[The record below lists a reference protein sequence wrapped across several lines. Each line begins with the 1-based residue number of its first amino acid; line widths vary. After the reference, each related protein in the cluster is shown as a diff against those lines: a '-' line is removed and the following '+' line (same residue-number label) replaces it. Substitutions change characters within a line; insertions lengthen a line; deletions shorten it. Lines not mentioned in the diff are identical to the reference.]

1 MDKKLPTHRPKT
13 LNALKAVLPIM
24 AMATPLAN
32 ASIRPASISR
42 NGLNTRAAISQY
54 EKTDTEQKSQAFGA
68 FGSSHYVQPASR
80 QVDSEALAF
89 LSENNFLAGGE
100 DVGGDTSGD
109 ISGLTGRKSFLSCV
123 TAGGA
128 PAYYT
133 TGDPIISDSICTI
146 LGYTWTSGD
155 NLPPVFPKDN
165 PGVFLTDISLAVGGN
180 ITLDFEIE
188 DPPITG
194 ANYLD
199 VINVT
204 VTSDNQSAIRNAD
217 ISVTRDPGTSPGNL
231 FYLTIANVV
240 GQGGA
245 NITVTATDDRNNSAT
260 DTFFVNTGAVP
271 VMANPPISITV
282 LEDSG
287 SNAVNVSNF
296 ATADSDSGQTLTW
309 SASGGSKGTPQASG
323 TASTPTTNAT
333 PTSVTYTPQ
342 LNANGSDNFGVLVS
356 DGTNIDSRFVSV
368 TITPVNDEPTI
379 SSLAN
384 QTFNGVGGSA
394 QTVVGFASMSSAGGG
409 ADENTQTVLGY
420 LVSEVS
426 DPSGVITS
434 VSIAS
439 NGTLTYTPTANV
451 EGVATIQAQVRDSG
465 GVTNG
470 GDDLSQLKTFTITVD
485 TLAPSLS
492 EVTAVTSPTN
502 DPTPDVTIYIS
513 QAGTLAVGGSCG
525 SASEGAIAAG
535 NQTITLTQPDNST
548 PFVDGTYSDCTV
560 TVTDA
565 NGNASSALT
574 LSAFQIQLDAIP
586 PTVTQVTAPVADTY
600 MTGETLSF
608 TLTANEVLT
617 VDTASGT
624 PALDLTIGSSN
635 VSAAYVSGTGSDTL
649 TFSYTVQNNDEDTDG
664 ISIDSL
670 SLNSGAI
677 TDVAGNAIVTALN
690 GVANTTGVLVDG
702 VQPTVAITGASGNIN
717 AAFTATITFSENVTG
732 FDVSD
737 IVAANATLSGFAG
750 TGSSYTVLVTPTADG
765 AVTLDV
771 ASAAAVDLAGN
782 SNTAATQLSA
792 DFDGSV
798 PTVAITG
805 ASGFINSAFTAT
817 ITFSEDVTGFD
828 VSDIV
833 ASNATLSAFAG
844 SGSTYTVLVTPNAD
858 GAVALNVAGAV
869 AVDVANNSNTAAAE
883 LAVTYDATV
892 PTVALSGASGNI
904 NAAFTATITFS
915 EDVTGFNVTD
925 ITAGNA
931 TLSAFSGSGSTYTV
945 LVTPTADGAVTLDVA
960 GAVSTDVA
968 GNSNTA
974 APQLMANFDGS
985 LPTVAI
991 TGASGF
997 INSAFTATINFSEDV
1012 TGFDISDIAV
1022 SNATLSGF
1030 TGTGSSYTVLVTPT
1044 ADGAVTLDVAS
1055 DVAVDI
1061 ANNGNTAATQLTA
1074 TYDVEVPTVAISG
1087 ATGNINAPFTAT
1099 ITFSEDVTGFDVT
1112 DITTG
1117 NATLS
1122 GFAGTGSSYTVLV
1135 TPTADGEVTLDV
1147 AAAIALDV
1155 ANNSN
1160 TAATQLSAT
1169 FDGTVPTVAISGA
1182 SGNINTPFT
1191 ATITFSEDVTGFDV
1205 SDIAVTNATLSGFT
1219 GTGSTYTVF
1228 VTPTADGAVTLD
1240 VAAAAALDVANNSN
1254 TAATQLAVNFD
1265 ATVPT
1270 VAISG
1275 ASGFINSAFTA
1286 TITFSEAVTGFNVA
1300 DIVASNATLSS
1311 FSGSG
1316 SVYTVLVTPT
1326 ADGAVTLDVAGAV
1339 AVDVANNSNTAAA
1352 ELAVT
1357 YDATVPTVA
1366 ITGASG
1372 NINAAF
1378 TATITFSEDVTGFNV
1393 TDITAGNATLSA
1405 FSGSGSTYTVLV
1417 TPTANGTVTLD
1428 VAGAVSTDVAGN
1440 SNTAAPQ
1447 LTANFDGSL
1456 PTVAI
1461 TGASGFINSAFTAT
1475 ITFSEDVTGFD
1486 ISDIA
1491 ASNATLSAFAGSGST
1506 YTVLVTPA
1514 TDGEVTLD
1522 VASDVAV
1529 DIADNGNTAATQL
1542 SATYDVEVPTVA
1554 ISGATGNINAP
1565 FTATISF
1572 SEDVT
1577 GFDVTDIAASNA
1589 TLSGFAGTGSSYT
1602 VLVTPTADGEVTM
1615 DVAAAVAL
1623 DVASNSN
1630 TAASQL
1636 AVNFDGT
1643 VPTVAISGA
1652 SGNINAPFTAT
1663 ITFSEG
1669 VTGFDVSDIAVSNA
1683 TLSGFTG
1690 TGSTYT
1696 VLVTPTADGAVT
1708 LDVAAAVALDIA
1720 NNSNTAASQL
1730 AVNFDATVPTVAIS
1744 GASGFINSAFT
1755 ATITFSEAVTGFD
1768 VSDIVA
1774 SNATLSAFAGSGS
1787 TYTVLVT
1794 PSVDGAVALN
1804 VLGAVAVDVANNSN
1818 TAASPLTATYDA
1830 TAPSVAISG
1839 ASGDI
1844 NAAFTATITFSEDV
1858 TGFDVSDISAT
1869 NATLSV
1875 FAGSGSIYTVLV
1887 TPTADGPVALD
1898 VAAAVALDVANNSNI
1913 AAPQLTATYDGTA
1926 PTLVSFTR
1934 FSPSTENTAADN
1946 VSWTV
1951 TFSEAVSGVTPAS
1964 FTLTGT
1970 TAMSAMAPVNASTYQ
1985 VTASGGDLASL
1996 NGVVGLNLSAAA
2008 AISDSAGNVLAIAEP
2023 ATDETFTLDN
2033 TAPTTSVSA
2042 PSVTATASADVT
2054 YTVTYADADSVTLTP
2069 SDIVLNKTGTADATV
2084 AVTGSGAATRTVT
2097 LSGITGDG
2105 TLGITVPAGTAADAV
2120 SNPAE
2125 AGGTSATFSVDN
2137 TLPTVAVTAPVNSPD
2152 AFPITITFSEVVT
2165 GFVDTEIT
2173 ATNATVSDFAGS
2185 GTTYTATV
2193 TPTAPGTDVT
2203 LEIAAGVSE
2212 DAVGNLNEVSPLVT
2226 VTTNSSGSVSI
2237 NGFAVEGQTLTA
2249 IVVDPD
2255 NITNTITYQW
2265 TSTGATATVVGGDET
2280 YVIQTSDIGNT
2291 LTVDVSYVDDA
2302 NFAETAVS
2310 LATATVISIEQ
2321 NAWNNITDSVGAISA
2336 APTFDDYR
2344 NVGLSELTDDE
2355 LTRILSILNRA
2366 VNQQVADGDIDELSE
2381 LEALVDAI
2389 LEGQDDDLDGL
2400 PNMLEDDGL
2409 ADTDRDGID
2418 DRDDVDAD
2426 NDGIR
2431 DNLEI
2436 DALVDMADDD
2446 SDGIVNL
2453 FDFDVDGDGFPD
2465 FRGYTDANLNGVID
2479 EFETLSGFIA
2489 AFAPTP
2495 VVSAPVVSA
2504 AALATVAAKT
2514 AEVDTDGDGIINS
2527 LDIDADGDGVFDLIE
2542 AGLPDADENALV
2554 DAGTAIITDYADLPD
2569 TDVDGIADFL
2579 QLKSNGTD
2587 TDLSLGGVLAA
2598 LDLDLDGVI
2607 DVTTD
2612 VDLDGLADVVD
2623 NAIGAFGSAKDF
2635 DGDGIPNHLDPDDDN
2650 DNRSDVD
2657 ENAEL
2662 AQFFTGEDADG
2673 DGIDD
2678 GFDALINGVA
2688 NGVDANGNGV
2698 RDDREL
2704 PDLDGDGI
2712 VDYLDDDADNDGI
2725 RDDIDTEI
2733 ALPVDLAPGATLDD
2747 LDGDGVLDTVDPSVN
2762 TGVDVKVAS
2771 KGSMSLGILMLLG
2784 GVLILMRRRT
2794 RLLVAMPLAIVAGH
2808 SQAADSQ
2815 GIDSEAADGEPQ
2827 SSNFSF
2833 VTSVGLTKFDTDLA
2847 DSLELTDENGAGFV
2861 FGLGYQLTDELAAE
2875 ATYGILGKAG
2885 VNTGWV
2891 DYSSLAFYLQYRPEL
2906 VSYGKLRGQF
2916 KLGMNRVFYDVA
2928 DGLNIDNKSA
2938 DVLTFAVGADYEVN
2952 GTDAVEF
2959 MFTSFAEDVR
2969 FYSVGYRHNF

>member
-24 AMATPLAN
+24 AMAAPLAN

-54 EKTDTEQKSQAFGA
+54 EKADTEQKSQAFGA
-68 FGSSHYVQPASR
+68 FGNSHYVQPASR

-100 DVGGDTSGD
+100 SVVGDTSGD

-296 ATADSDSGQTLTW
+296 ATADSYSGQTLTW

-356 DGTNIDSRFVSV
+356 DGTNIDSRFVNV

-1254 TAATQLAVNFD
+1254 TAAT
-1265 ATVPT
+1265 
-1270 VAISG
+1270 
-1275 ASGFINSAFTA
+1275 
-1286 TITFSEAVTGFNVA
+1286 
-1300 DIVASNATLSS
+1300 
-1311 FSGSG
+1311 
-1316 SVYTVLVTPT
+1316 
-1326 ADGAVTLDVAGAV
+1326 
-1339 AVDVANNSNTAAA
+1339 
-1352 ELAVT
+1352 
-1357 YDATVPTVA
+1357 
-1366 ITGASG
+1366 
-1372 NINAAF
+1372 
-1378 TATITFSEDVTGFNV
+1378 
-1393 TDITAGNATLSA
+1393 
-1405 FSGSGSTYTVLV
+1405 
-1417 TPTANGTVTLD
+1417 
-1428 VAGAVSTDVAGN
+1428 
-1440 SNTAAPQ
+1440 
-1447 LTANFDGSL
+1447 
-1456 PTVAI
+1456 
-1461 TGASGFINSAFTAT
+1461 
-1475 ITFSEDVTGFD
+1475 
-1486 ISDIA
+1486 
-1491 ASNATLSAFAGSGST
+1491 
-1506 YTVLVTPA
+1506 
-1514 TDGEVTLD
+1514 
-1522 VASDVAV
+1522 
-1529 DIADNGNTAATQL
+1529 
-1542 SATYDVEVPTVA
+1542 
-1554 ISGATGNINAP
+1554 
-1565 FTATISF
+1565 
-1572 SEDVT
+1572 
-1577 GFDVTDIAASNA
+1577 
-1589 TLSGFAGTGSSYT
+1589 
-1602 VLVTPTADGEVTM
+1602 
-1615 DVAAAVAL
+1615 
-1623 DVASNSN
+1623 
-1630 TAASQL
+1630 
-1636 AVNFDGT
+1636 
-1643 VPTVAISGA
+1643 
-1652 SGNINAPFTAT
+1652 
-1663 ITFSEG
+1663 
-1669 VTGFDVSDIAVSNA
+1669 
-1683 TLSGFTG
+1683 
-1690 TGSTYT
+1690 
-1696 VLVTPTADGAVT
+1696 
-1708 LDVAAAVALDIA
+1708 
-1720 NNSNTAASQL
+1720 QL

>member
-24 AMATPLAN
+24 AMAAPLAN

-54 EKTDTEQKSQAFGA
+54 EKADTGQKSQAFGA
-68 FGSSHYVQPASR
+68 FGNSHYVKPASR

-100 DVGGDTSGD
+100 NVVGDTSGD
-109 ISGLTGRKSFLSCV
+109 ISGRAGRKSFLSCV

-146 LGYTWTSGD
+146 LGYTWTDGD

-204 VTSDNQSAIRNAD
+204 VSSDNQSAIRNAD

-245 NITVTATDDRNNSAT
+245 NITVTATDANNNST
-260 DTFFVNTGAVP
+260 SDSFFVNTGAVP
-271 VMANPPISITV
+271 SMANSAVAITV

-287 SNAVNVSNF
+287 SNAVSTSNF
-296 ATADSDSGQTLTW
+296 ATSDSDSGQTLTW
-309 SASGGSKGTPQASG
+309 SASGGTKGTPQASG
-323 TASTPTTNAT
+323 TASTPTTNGT
-333 PTSVTYTPQ
+333 PSSVTYTPTTN
-342 LNANGSDNFGVLVS
+342 LNGSDTFTVIVS
-356 DGTNIDSRFVSV
+356 DGSNTDSRTVNV

-394 QTVVGFASMSSAGGG
+394 QTVAGFASMSSAGGG

-420 LVSEVS
+420 VVSEVS
-426 DPSGVITS
+426 DPSGVVSS

-439 NGTLTYTPTANV
+439 NGTLTYTPAANV

-502 DPTPDVTIYIS
+502 DPTPDVTINIS

-525 SASEGAIAAG
+525 SASEGAVAAG
-535 NQTITLTQPDNST
+535 NLTFSLTQADNST
-548 PFVDGTYSDCTV
+548 PLVDGTYSDCTV

-586 PTVTQVTAPVADTY
+586 PTVTQVTAPADDTY

-635 VSAAYVSGTGSDTL
+635 VSAVYLSGTGSDAL

-677 TDVAGNAIVTALN
+677 TDVAGNAIVMALN

-771 ASAAAVDLAGN
+771 ASATAEDLAGN

-833 ASNATLSAFAG
+833 ASNATLSGFAG
-844 SGSTYTVLVTPNAD
+844 SGSTYTVLVTPSAD

-915 EDVTGFNVTD
+915 EDVTGFDVSD
-925 ITAGNA
+925 IAATNA
-931 TLSAFSGSGSTYTV
+931 SLSNFAGSGSVYSV
-945 LVTPTADGAVTLDVA
+945 LVTPSADGAVTLDVA
-960 GAVSTDVA
+960 SAVAIDVA
-968 GNSNTA
+968 NNSNTA
-974 APQLMANFDGS
+974 ASQLTANFDGS

-1061 ANNGNTAATQLTA
+1061 ADNGNTAATQLTA
-1074 TYDVEVPTVAISG
+1074 TYDVEVPTVVISG
-1087 ATGNINAPFTAT
+1087 ASGNINAPFTAT

-1254 TAATQLAVNFD
+1254 TAAT
-1265 ATVPT
+1265 
-1270 VAISG
+1270 
-1275 ASGFINSAFTA
+1275 
-1286 TITFSEAVTGFNVA
+1286 
-1300 DIVASNATLSS
+1300 
-1311 FSGSG
+1311 
-1316 SVYTVLVTPT
+1316 
-1326 ADGAVTLDVAGAV
+1326 
-1339 AVDVANNSNTAAA
+1339 
-1352 ELAVT
+1352 
-1357 YDATVPTVA
+1357 
-1366 ITGASG
+1366 
-1372 NINAAF
+1372 
-1378 TATITFSEDVTGFNV
+1378 
-1393 TDITAGNATLSA
+1393 
-1405 FSGSGSTYTVLV
+1405 
-1417 TPTANGTVTLD
+1417 
-1428 VAGAVSTDVAGN
+1428 
-1440 SNTAAPQ
+1440 
-1447 LTANFDGSL
+1447 
-1456 PTVAI
+1456 
-1461 TGASGFINSAFTAT
+1461 
-1475 ITFSEDVTGFD
+1475 
-1486 ISDIA
+1486 
-1491 ASNATLSAFAGSGST
+1491 
-1506 YTVLVTPA
+1506 
-1514 TDGEVTLD
+1514 
-1522 VASDVAV
+1522 
-1529 DIADNGNTAATQL
+1529 
-1542 SATYDVEVPTVA
+1542 
-1554 ISGATGNINAP
+1554 
-1565 FTATISF
+1565 
-1572 SEDVT
+1572 
-1577 GFDVTDIAASNA
+1577 
-1589 TLSGFAGTGSSYT
+1589 
-1602 VLVTPTADGEVTM
+1602 
-1615 DVAAAVAL
+1615 
-1623 DVASNSN
+1623 
-1630 TAASQL
+1630 
-1636 AVNFDGT
+1636 
-1643 VPTVAISGA
+1643 
-1652 SGNINAPFTAT
+1652 
-1663 ITFSEG
+1663 
-1669 VTGFDVSDIAVSNA
+1669 
-1683 TLSGFTG
+1683 
-1690 TGSTYT
+1690 
-1696 VLVTPTADGAVT
+1696 
-1708 LDVAAAVALDIA
+1708 
-1720 NNSNTAASQL
+1720 QL

>member
-1 MDKKLPTHRPKT
+1 
-13 LNALKAVLPIM
+13 
-24 AMATPLAN
+24 
-32 ASIRPASISR
+32 
-42 NGLNTRAAISQY
+42 
-54 EKTDTEQKSQAFGA
+54 
-68 FGSSHYVQPASR
+68 
-80 QVDSEALAF
+80 
-89 LSENNFLAGGE
+89 
-100 DVGGDTSGD
+100 
-109 ISGLTGRKSFLSCV
+109 
-123 TAGGA
+123 
-128 PAYYT
+128 
-133 TGDPIISDSICTI
+133 
-146 LGYTWTSGD
+146 
-155 NLPPVFPKDN
+155 
-165 PGVFLTDISLAVGGN
+165 
-180 ITLDFEIE
+180 
-188 DPPITG
+188 
-194 ANYLD
+194 
-199 VINVT
+199 
-204 VTSDNQSAIRNAD
+204 
-217 ISVTRDPGTSPGNL
+217 
-231 FYLTIANVV
+231 
-240 GQGGA
+240 
-245 NITVTATDDRNNSAT
+245 
-260 DTFFVNTGAVP
+260 
-271 VMANPPISITV
+271 
-282 LEDSG
+282 
-287 SNAVNVSNF
+287 
-296 ATADSDSGQTLTW
+296 
-309 SASGGSKGTPQASG
+309 
-323 TASTPTTNAT
+323 
-333 PTSVTYTPQ
+333 
-342 LNANGSDNFGVLVS
+342 
-356 DGTNIDSRFVSV
+356 
-368 TITPVNDEPTI
+368 
-379 SSLAN
+379 
-384 QTFNGVGGSA
+384 
-394 QTVVGFASMSSAGGG
+394 
-409 ADENTQTVLGY
+409 
-420 LVSEVS
+420 
-426 DPSGVITS
+426 
-434 VSIAS
+434 
-439 NGTLTYTPTANV
+439 
-451 EGVATIQAQVRDSG
+451 
-465 GVTNG
+465 
-470 GDDLSQLKTFTITVD
+470 
-485 TLAPSLS
+485 
-492 EVTAVTSPTN
+492 
-502 DPTPDVTIYIS
+502 
-513 QAGTLAVGGSCG
+513 
-525 SASEGAIAAG
+525 
-535 NQTITLTQPDNST
+535 
-548 PFVDGTYSDCTV
+548 
-560 TVTDA
+560 
-565 NGNASSALT
+565 
-574 LSAFQIQLDAIP
+574 
-586 PTVTQVTAPVADTY
+586 
-600 MTGETLSF
+600 
-608 TLTANEVLT
+608 
-617 VDTASGT
+617 
-624 PALDLTIGSSN
+624 
-635 VSAAYVSGTGSDTL
+635 
-649 TFSYTVQNNDEDTDG
+649 
-664 ISIDSL
+664 
-670 SLNSGAI
+670 
-677 TDVAGNAIVTALN
+677 
-690 GVANTTGVLVDG
+690 
-702 VQPTVAITGASGNIN
+702 
-717 AAFTATITFSENVTG
+717 
-732 FDVSD
+732 
-737 IVAANATLSGFAG
+737 
-750 TGSSYTVLVTPTADG
+750 
-765 AVTLDV
+765 
-771 ASAAAVDLAGN
+771 
-782 SNTAATQLSA
+782 
-792 DFDGSV
+792 
-798 PTVAITG
+798 
-805 ASGFINSAFTAT
+805 
-817 ITFSEDVTGFD
+817 
-828 VSDIV
+828 
-833 ASNATLSAFAG
+833 
-844 SGSTYTVLVTPNAD
+844 
-858 GAVALNVAGAV
+858 
-869 AVDVANNSNTAAAE
+869 
-883 LAVTYDATV
+883 
-892 PTVALSGASGNI
+892 
-904 NAAFTATITFS
+904 
-915 EDVTGFNVTD
+915 
-925 ITAGNA
+925 
-931 TLSAFSGSGSTYTV
+931 
-945 LVTPTADGAVTLDVA
+945 
-960 GAVSTDVA
+960 
-968 GNSNTA
+968 
-974 APQLMANFDGS
+974 
-985 LPTVAI
+985 
-991 TGASGF
+991 
-997 INSAFTATINFSEDV
+997 
-1012 TGFDISDIAV
+1012 
-1022 SNATLSGF
+1022 
-1030 TGTGSSYTVLVTPT
+1030 
-1044 ADGAVTLDVAS
+1044 
-1055 DVAVDI
+1055 
-1061 ANNGNTAATQLTA
+1061 
-1074 TYDVEVPTVAISG
+1074 
-1087 ATGNINAPFTAT
+1087 
-1099 ITFSEDVTGFDVT
+1099 
-1112 DITTG
+1112 
-1117 NATLS
+1117 
-1122 GFAGTGSSYTVLV
+1122 
-1135 TPTADGEVTLDV
+1135 
-1147 AAAIALDV
+1147 
-1155 ANNSN
+1155 
-1160 TAATQLSAT
+1160 
-1169 FDGTVPTVAISGA
+1169 
-1182 SGNINTPFT
+1182 
-1191 ATITFSEDVTGFDV
+1191 
-1205 SDIAVTNATLSGFT
+1205 
-1219 GTGSTYTVF
+1219 
-1228 VTPTADGAVTLD
+1228 
-1240 VAAAAALDVANNSN
+1240 
-1254 TAATQLAVNFD
+1254 
-1265 ATVPT
+1265 
-1270 VAISG
+1270 
-1275 ASGFINSAFTA
+1275 
-1286 TITFSEAVTGFNVA
+1286 
-1300 DIVASNATLSS
+1300 
-1311 FSGSG
+1311 
-1316 SVYTVLVTPT
+1316 
-1326 ADGAVTLDVAGAV
+1326 
-1339 AVDVANNSNTAAA
+1339 
-1352 ELAVT
+1352 
-1357 YDATVPTVA
+1357 
-1366 ITGASG
+1366 
-1372 NINAAF
+1372 
-1378 TATITFSEDVTGFNV
+1378 
-1393 TDITAGNATLSA
+1393 
-1405 FSGSGSTYTVLV
+1405 
-1417 TPTANGTVTLD
+1417 
-1428 VAGAVSTDVAGN
+1428 
-1440 SNTAAPQ
+1440 
-1447 LTANFDGSL
+1447 
-1456 PTVAI
+1456 
-1461 TGASGFINSAFTAT
+1461 
-1475 ITFSEDVTGFD
+1475 
-1486 ISDIA
+1486 
-1491 ASNATLSAFAGSGST
+1491 
-1506 YTVLVTPA
+1506 
-1514 TDGEVTLD
+1514 
-1522 VASDVAV
+1522 
-1529 DIADNGNTAATQL
+1529 
-1542 SATYDVEVPTVA
+1542 
-1554 ISGATGNINAP
+1554 
-1565 FTATISF
+1565 
-1572 SEDVT
+1572 
-1577 GFDVTDIAASNA
+1577 
-1589 TLSGFAGTGSSYT
+1589 
-1602 VLVTPTADGEVTM
+1602 M

-1730 AVNFDATVPTVAIS
+1730 AVNFDSTVPTVAIS

-1755 ATITFSEAVTGFD
+1755 ATITFSEDVTGFD
-1768 VSDIVA
+1768 VSDITA
-1774 SNATLSAFAGSGS
+1774 TNATLSAFAGSGS

-2527 LDIDADGDGVFDLIE
+2527 LDIDADGDGVFDLTE

-2762 TGVDVKVAS
+2762 TDIDVKTAS
-2771 KGSMSLGILMLLG
+2771 KGSMSLGILFLLAG
-2784 GVLILMRRRT
+2784 ALVLMRRRT